1 MRMGIQLPES
11 ALDVLKQVGA
21 GCLTEMYV
29 SSLIWSYDI
38 ISPALKA
45 SLVLFCCTVNPRI
58 RTYSQMRNVTKL
70 APLLPNKVMI
80 FWSDDLP

>member
-38 ISPALKA
+38 SPALKV
-45 SLVLFCCTVNPRI
+45 SSVLFCCTVNPRI

>member
-21 GCLTEMYV
+21 GCLSEIYV

-38 ISPALKA
+38 RPALMA
-45 SLVLFCCTVNPRI
+45 SSFLFCMLYRKSSN
-58 RTYSQMRNVTKL
+58 
-70 APLLPNKVMI
+70 
-80 FWSDDLP
+80 